1 MKRTMLL
8 PLVIAMFGGG
18 VSVLAENPSPAASSV
33 SATKSVTLR
42 VEKMA
47 CSACAARVTKVLQ
60 QLDGVKDAKVDL
72 KAKGAVVDYDPAR
85 VSPQQLVDAV
95 NDAGF
100 RASLPA
106 KG

>member
-1 MKRTMLL
+1 MLL
-8 PLVIAMFGGG
+8 PLLIVMFGGA
-18 VSVLAENPSPAASSV
+18 VPAWADKSAQTAPSSTV
-33 SATKSVTLR
+33 TKVTLR
-42 VEKMA
+42 IEKMV

-60 QLDGVKDAKVDL
+60 QLDGVRDARVDL
-72 KAKGAVVDYDPAR
+72 KAKGAVVEYDPAR
-85 VSPQQLVDAV
+85 VTPEQLVDAV